1 MGAGFAPRIRSMA
14 DGAGIRRAACCR
26 TNPPMADD
34 DTLRDV
40 TGTVALDDAGA
51 VADAV
56 DRILAR
62 SFGSAPFHRDLL
74 HASFAFAGRL
84 YRGDEPGWLPCD
96 MPYHDLRHAL
106 DAALAMA
113 RLVDGCRRDGCDR
126 ALGPDTALAA
136 VLLALLHDT
145 GFLRTTAEASL
156 CGPQLAQGH
165 EYRSAAFAGDYLRS
179 TSLARYAELAPLIM
193 ATRMSIAPAA
203 ALEGRDGAAIT
214 IGRMLGSADLLCQ
227 LADPR
232 YLERCYHHLYPEMLL
247 GAVDASRG
255 ADAPRRFVVE
265 DAREMLART
274 PGFLKDV
281 ALPRLRE
288 GFGFVARHLAAHF
301 DGGDPYAASTR
312 GNLARCER
320 IVAERRF
327 DLLGGPPP
335 TTTRDLDPIYAA
347 GEAARATDSR

>member
-1 MGAGFAPRIRSMA
+1 
-14 DGAGIRRAACCR
+14 
-26 TNPPMADD
+26 MADD
-34 DTLRDV
+34 NTLLDV
-40 TGTVALDDAGA
+40 TGTVALGDAGA

-62 SFGSAPFHRDLL
+62 SFGREAFDRDVL
-74 HASFAFAGRL
+74 HSGFAFVGRM
-84 YRGDEPGWLPCD
+84 YRGEEPGWRACD

-106 DAALAMA
+106 DAALVMA
-113 RLVDGCRRDGCDR
+113 RLVDGCLRDRCDR
-126 ALGPDTALAA
+126 VLGPDTALVA

-165 EYRSAAFAGDYLRS
+165 EQRSAAFAGDYLRS
-179 TSLARYAELAPLIM
+179 TSLARHADLAPLIM

-203 ALEGRDGAAIT
+203 ALDGRDGAAIT
-214 IGRMLGSADLLCQ
+214 IGRMLGSADLVCQ

-232 YLERCYHHLYPEMLL
+232 YLERCYHHLYPEMVL
-247 GAVDASRG
+247 GAGDA
-255 ADAPRRFVVE
+255 RRFVVE

-281 ALPRLRE
+281 ALPRLRD

-301 DGGDPYAASTR
+301 GGGDPYAASTR
-312 GNLARCER
+312 GNLERCER

-347 GEAARATDSR
+347 GEAARATGSR

>member
-1 MGAGFAPRIRSMA
+1 
-14 DGAGIRRAACCR
+14 
-26 TNPPMADD
+26 MADD
-34 DTLRDV
+34 HTLRDV
-40 TGTVALDDAGA
+40 TGTVALDDADA

-62 SFGSAPFHRDLL
+62 SYGSVPFDRDLL

-106 DAALAMA
+106 DAALVMA
-113 RLVDGCRRDGCDR
+113 RLVDGCRRDGGEPV
-126 ALGPDTALAA
+126 LGPDTALAA
-136 VLLALLHDT
+136 VMLALLHDT
-145 GFLRTTAEASL
+145 GFLRTTSEASL

-179 TSLARYAELAPLIM
+179 TSMSRHADLAPLIM
-193 ATRMSIAPAA
+193 ATRMSIAPAT

-214 IGRMLGSADLLCQ
+214 IGRMLGSADLVCQ

-232 YLERCYHHLYPEMLL
+232 YLERCYHHLYPELVL
-247 GAVDASRG
+247 GAGDAS
-255 ADAPRRFVVE
+255 RRFVVE

-274 PGFLKDV
+274 PGFLRDV

-301 DGGDPYAASTR
+301 GGSDPYAASTR
-312 GNLARCER
+312 DNLARCER

-347 GEAARATDSR
+347 GEAARATD

>member
-1 MGAGFAPRIRSMA
+1 MPDRHA
-14 DGAGIRRAACCR
+14 
-26 TNPPMADD
+26 
-34 DTLRDV
+34 LLDV
-40 TGTVALDDAGA
+40 TGTVPLDRAA
-51 VADAV
+51 TVAAAIDG
-56 DRILAR
+56 ILAR
-62 SFGSAPFHRDLL
+62 SFGSAPFDRDLL
-74 HASFAFAGRL
+74 HATFAFVERL
-84 YRGDEPGWLPCD
+84 YRGDEPGWLVCD

-106 DAALAMA
+106 DAALVMA
-113 RLVDGCRRDGCDR
+113 RLVDGCRQDGCDR
-126 ALGPDTALAA
+126 ALGPDAALAA

-145 GFLRTTAEASL
+145 GFLRATAEASL

-165 EYRSAAFAGDYLRS
+165 EYRSAAFAAGYLRS
-179 TSLARYAELAPLIM
+179 TSLDRHADLAPLIM

-203 ALEGRDGAAIT
+203 ALEGHDGAAIT

-247 GAVDASRG
+247 GADDAARSVDG
-255 ADAPRRFVVE
+255 PRRFVVE

-301 DGGDPYAASTR
+301 GGSDPYAASVR
-312 GNLARCER
+312 GNVARCER

-347 GEAARATDSR
+347 GEAARATKSR